1 MLYNMKKLIQLLVI
15 IVLLGGA
22 GLVRAEEP
30 IPYLDLITE
39 IPATSLR
46 GLDTAFSKKAVPWWI
61 GIIASTAVLY
71 HNDEVI
77 LRDWQREGRNAG
89 IGNGDNT
96 RPILYIGDI
105 DLLRLPTDTGSF
117 LYFLGDGWMHFGMA
131 GGFYF
136 YGRNNND
143 NRALNT
149 GLRIA
154 HGMGVS
160 TIFSQ
165 FLKRATGRESPYVST
180 EDKGKWLPFPSF
192 KEYQAKTPSYDAMP
206 SGHVMTATLVF
217 TVIDDAYPEY
227 AVYTRTIGTIWVSAL
242 SWQMV
247 NNGVHWA
254 SDYPLG
260 IAMGYVFG
268 KAAAQLGKV
277 DSNPAETT
285 ASHWMMMPAIQNN
298 SQGVSFTKDF

>member
-1 MLYNMKKLIQLLVI
+1 MKKLVQRLFIVILLSS
-15 IVLLGGA
+15 A
-22 GLVRAEEP
+22 NFAHAEEP

-39 IPATSLR
+39 VPATSLR
-46 GLDTAFSKKAVPWWI
+46 GLDTAFSKKAIPWWV
-61 GIIASTAVLY
+61 GIIGSTAVLY

-77 LRDWQREGRNAG
+77 LRDWQLEGRNAG
-89 IGNGDNT
+89 IGNQDNT

-136 YGRNNND
+136 YGINNND
-143 NRALNT
+143 NRAMNT

-160 TIFSQ
+160 TLFSQ
-165 FLKRATGRESPYVST
+165 ILKRATGRESPYVRT
-180 EDKGKWLPFPSF
+180 EDKGKWQPFPSV

-206 SGHVMTATLVF
+206 SGHAMTATLVF

-227 AVYTRTIGTIWVSAL
+227 AVYTRTIGAVWVTAL

-268 KAAAQLGKV
+268 KAAAQLGKEEA
-277 DSNPAETT
+277 DPTETT
-285 ASHWMMMPAIQNN
+285 GSKWMMMPAIQNE
-298 SQGVSFTKDF
+298 SQGVSLTKFF